1 MIRVSLR
8 GIRARLGRFLLA
20 VLAVALGVGFVA
32 GTFSLRAVLADT
44 FNGIVNASAD
54 ADAYLRSSTSSGDQA
69 STGVSS
75 GTPIS
80 ADLADEVADVPGV
93 RTAVADA
100 SGSLVLV
107 GHDGTAVTTSGAPT
121 LGVPARSD
129 LSTLTLTAGRFPAS
143 QDEILLEDHAASLS
157 GLSVG
162 DTTKLVTSKGIL
174 DVTVVGTATF
184 PSATAGALLVG
195 LDPALAMSLYAPQ
208 GTVSTISVYA
218 DPGTSEQQLR
228 DNLQGWLDA
237 HADRAD
243 TAGVEAVTGATVRE
257 ESRDSIDQMLGFVQT
272 FLLVFAAVSLFVG
285 AFLVTNTFS
294 MSIHERMREFAMLRA
309 IGASPAQVMG
319 SVLAQALVIGALG
332 SALGVGLGVGIASA
346 IVVVLEHFGM
356 EIGSS
361 IALTWET
368 VAVAFAV
375 GISVSLVSAA
385 IPGRRAATAAPVE
398 AMRSQRPTE
407 KGLLLRGLLGGALAA
422 AGVAGIL
429 WSVLRR
435 TADGDVVD
443 HAGTILGVGAA
454 VLVLGVLVVSPV
466 LARWVVPV
474 LGWPL
479 VRLVRPLGRIAVGNV
494 VRNPRR
500 TASTAGALMI
510 GMVLV
515 AASGVLAASTR
526 ASISDLVQSDL
537 KSDLVVQVA
546 GGAVAPQ
553 GAVEEMERQPAVAEV
568 DEFRGSMATVAGPGV
583 TGKGTSMMLVSAQ
596 PRFYDTSIAVTLDEG
611 DLASFS
617 RGEAMVLRSV
627 AKDQGWKVGDELTI
641 RTQSSQDVLK
651 VRIGSVVDSQILV
664 GSGVLVIPEDFATV
678 VPTEASFFVSAHF
691 TARDGDVGAL
701 RTQLTDV
708 AKQYYVFSVMDA
720 DQVVSSL
727 AQQVD
732 SMLAVIYALLALSV
746 VIAVLGIVN
755 TLVLSII
762 ERTREIA
769 LLRIVGLGRL
779 QMSGVITIESVLTA
793 LFGTILG
800 VAVGVGAASALP
812 TVFRDQ
818 GLSTLVV
825 PWGTLGLMVALTVVV
840 GLVAAVLPSIRAA
853 RLPLL
858 EGLAAE

>member
-44 FNGIVNASAD
+44 FNGIVDAAAD
-54 ADAYLRSSTSSGDQA
+54 ADAYLRSSTTTGEDD
-69 STGVSS
+69 STGTSTRAPVSVALAEE
-75 GTPIS
+75 IS
-80 ADLADEVADVPGV
+80 HVPGV
-93 RTAVADA
+93 DVAVAET

-107 GHDGTAVTTSGAPT
+107 GHDGTAVTTTGAPT

-129 LSTLTLTAGRFPAS
+129 VPTFTLTAGRFPAAE
-143 QDEILLEDHAASLS
+143 DEVMLEDRAASLA

-162 DTTKLVTSKGIL
+162 DTTKLVTSTGIL
-174 DVTVVGTATF
+174 DVTVVGTASF
-184 PSATAGALLVG
+184 PAATAGAVIVG
-195 LDPALAMSLYAPQ
+195 LDPALAEKVFAPQ
-208 GTVSTISVYA
+208 GTVSSISVYA
-218 DPGTSEQQLR
+218 DAGTGEEQLR
-228 DNLQGWLDA
+228 DNLRAWLDT
-237 HADRAD
+237 HAEEAD
-243 TAGVEAVTGATVRE
+243 TAHVEAVTGDTVRE
-257 ESRDSIDQMLGFVQT
+257 ENRASVDQILGFVQT

-319 SVLAQALVIGALG
+319 SVLAQALVIGLLG

-346 IVVVLEHFGM
+346 IAAVLEHYGM
-356 EIGSS
+356 EIGSG
-361 IALTWET
+361 IALTWQT
-368 VAVAFAV
+368 VVVAFVV
-375 GISVSLVSAA
+375 GTVVSLVSAA

-398 AMRSQRPTE
+398 AMRARRPTE
-407 KGLLLRGLLGGALAA
+407 KGLLLRGLLGGVLVLAGTA
-422 AGVAGIL
+422 AIL

-435 TADGDVVD
+435 TADGSVVD

-454 VLVLGVLVVSPV
+454 VLVVGVLVVSPV

-526 ASISDLVQSDL
+526 ASIADLVESDL

-553 GAVEEMERQPAVAEV
+553 GAVEEMEDQPAVAEV
-568 DEFRGSMATVAGPGV
+568 DEFRGGMATVAGPDSSGD
-583 TGKGTSMMLVSAQ
+583 GSPQFIISA
-596 PRFYDTSIAVTLDEG
+596 PSGFYDTSIAVTVDEG

-627 AKDQGWKVGDELTI
+627 AKDQGWELGDELTI
-641 RTQSSQDVLK
+641 RTSYSSDVLR
-651 VRIGSVVDSQILV
+651 VRIGSVVDSQIMT
-664 GSGVLVIPEDFATV
+664 GSGVILTPDQFGKA
-678 VPTEASFFVSAHF
+678 VPAEASSFVSAHF
-691 TARDGDVGAL
+691 TAKDGQVGEL

-708 AKQYYVFSVMDA
+708 AKKYYVFSVMDR
-720 DQVVSSL
+720 DQMVSSL

-762 ERTREIA
+762 ERTREVA
-769 LLRIVGLGRL
+769 LLRIVGVGRL
-779 QMSGVITIESVLTA
+779 QMAGVITIESVLTA

-825 PWGTLGLMVALTVVV
+825 PWGTLGLMVALTVLV

-853 RLPLL
+853 RMPLL